1 MNRRIAWHGLRLLL
15 RVSLAIGMILFGIS
29 KVIPVQMP
37 APELSTYL
45 LRVGELS
52 PARMLSTFLG
62 YSPAYQRFT
71 GLAELLGGVL
81 LLARRTTL
89 LGALISAANL
99 VMACA
104 LALCYGAPWKLPS
117 FLLLLMAVLL
127 IAPDLRRLADLL
139 VFDRAVE
146 PVEETRSRFDRL
158 VPLLGLAV
166 IVWSSV
172 SAIREY
178 RQLDRPT
185 PPISPMYGVWNVEE
199 GPETWRRVIFEK
211 PGVLDVEHAIGSRTS
226 YRIDPD
232 DLTFDRPEPGVLLL
246 DGEVAGLRTRAKLRR
261 MNLLGDRFHWILDP
275 EEEE

>member
-1 MNRRIAWHGLRLLL
+1 MNERIAWQGLRLLL
-15 RVSLAIGMILFGIS
+15 RVALAIGMIHFGIS

-45 LRVGELS
+45 LRVGELT
-52 PARMLSTFLG
+52 PARMLATFLG

-117 FLLLLMAVLL
+117 FVLLLMAVIL

-139 VFDRAVE
+139 VLDRAVE
-146 PVEETRSRFDRL
+146 PAEETRSRFDRL

-172 SAIREY
+172 AAIREY
-178 RQLDRPT
+178 RHLDRPK
-185 PPISPMYGVWNVEE
+185 PPMYGVWNVEE
-199 GPETWRRVIFEK
+199 GPDSWRRVIFEK

-232 DLTFDRPEPGVLLL
+232 RLTFDQPESGVLLL
-246 DGEVAGLRTRAKLRR
+246 DGELDGLRTSAKLRR
-261 MNLLGDRFHWILDP
+261 MNLLGDRFHWILEL
-275 EEEE
+275 EEE